1 MTGDELPDADHVV
14 RYVRPSSVQNGIVN
28 AAEFV
33 LVKDGVS
40 VNWLEYF
47 QEKTTEEQLSGV
59 RRLVQLTIRPNGRFA
74 RLNVGGT
81 KKSLFGRGRHLSFIH
96 DPQKARPPHK
106 ADPSHSLIRGLPPED
121 SPEAMLVADMITECI
136 LELHPAMA

>member
-81 KKSLFGRGRHLSFIH
+81 KNHFS
-96 DPQKARPPHK
+96 
-106 ADPSHSLIRGLPPED
+106 
-121 SPEAMLVADMITECI
+121 VAGDT
-136 LELHPAMA
+136 